1 MKRIL
6 GALLLVLCLSSVV
19 WAQSAAIRLIERS
32 SYPEEDKAYL
42 LKEVPQIFS
51 EAQDVPEK
59 LLFKKLREGLTKGV
73 PPESLVEALRRR
85 KDALR
90 EARQLLRETGIQE
103 KEPLL
108 EDLAVSL
115 ELSVPPQVLREIL
128 LKVASRP
135 KVAERF
141 VDTVATFLEVGVP
154 SETTSAVLERILE
167 RNLEAQEIQKIARLL
182 EQARREGMEVD
193 KVAVR
198 LEEALQKH
206 ENFTLVEIELQNFI
220 AANKPRPAL
229 RSGQGVVVPPP
240 GVSGGTPM
248 EEGGTPLEPQP
259 PSGHPPTQE
268 GGAPLE

>member
-6 GALLLVLCLSSVV
+6 YALLFILCLSSVV
-19 WAQSAAIRLIERS
+19 WSQDAVTRLIERS
-32 SYPEEDKAYL
+32 PYPEDGKTYL
-42 LKEVPQIFS
+42 LREVPKIFS
-51 EAQDVPEK
+51 EARDIPDK
-59 LLFKKLREGLTKGV
+59 LLLKKLREGLTKGV
-73 PPESLVEALRRR
+73 PPENLVEALKKRR
-85 KDALR
+85 DALQ
-90 EARQLLRETGIQE
+90 EARQLLRDAGIQE
-103 KEPLL
+103 KESLL

-115 ELSVPPQVLREIL
+115 ELSVPSQVLREIL
-128 LKVASRP
+128 ARVASRP

-141 VDTVATFLEVGVP
+141 VDTVVTFLEVGVP
-154 SETTSAVLERILE
+154 SETASAVLERILE
-167 RNLEAQEIQKIARLL
+167 RNLEAQEIQKVAKLL

-229 RSGQGVVVPPP
+229 RSGQGVVAPPP
-240 GVSGGTPM
+240 GVSGGTPL
-248 EEGGTPLEPQP
+248 EEGGTPLESQP
-259 PSGHPPTQE
+259 SSGHPPTQE